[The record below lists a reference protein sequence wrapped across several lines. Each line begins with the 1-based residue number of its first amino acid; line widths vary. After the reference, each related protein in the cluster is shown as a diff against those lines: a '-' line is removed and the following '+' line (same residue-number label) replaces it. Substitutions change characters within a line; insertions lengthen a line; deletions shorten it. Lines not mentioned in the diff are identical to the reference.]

1 MAKFL
6 SITEARKHFLE
17 LPEELE
23 DDSLII
29 TKHGKPVMAA
39 MSYEQF
45 ESLLETVEILS
56 DSRFAGKL
64 RESLAQADRGEGLRF
79 DEVEERLNE

>member
-1 MAKFL
+1 MTRFL
-6 SITEARKHFLE
+6 NITEARKHLLE

-23 DDSLII
+23 EDSVII

-39 MSYEQF
+39 MSYQQF

-56 DSRFAGKL
+56 DSTFSGKL
-64 RESLAQADRGEGLRF
+64 RESIEQADKGEALPL
-79 DEVEERLNE
+79 DDVETRLSQ